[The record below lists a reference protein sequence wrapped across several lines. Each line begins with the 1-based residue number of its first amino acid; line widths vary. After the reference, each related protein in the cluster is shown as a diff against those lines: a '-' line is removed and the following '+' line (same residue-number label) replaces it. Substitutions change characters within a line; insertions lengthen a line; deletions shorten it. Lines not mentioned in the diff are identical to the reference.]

1 MSARRTLRTL
11 TCTGV
16 LTQVYFVPQVYNK
29 LEEHRVRLEAL
40 QGDWRE
46 CEEDIEEI
54 LTWLKSIRQ
63 MLNADIP
70 NTFDDLQADLTRCK
84 VRQKSCSS

>member
-1 MSARRTLRTL
+1 ML
-11 TCTGV
+11 
-16 LTQVYFVPQVYNK
+16 QVYNR

-40 QGDWRE
+40 RGDWHE

-54 LTWLKSIRQ
+54 LTWLKSIRT

-70 NTFDDLQADLTRCK
+70 NTYDGLQADLTTCR
-84 VRQKSCSS
+84 VRQLVVF

>member
-1 MSARRTLRTL
+1 M
-11 TCTGV
+11 
-16 LTQVYFVPQVYNK
+16 
-29 LEEHRVRLEAL
+29 RLEAL
-40 QGDWRE
+40 QGDWHE

-70 NTFDDLQADLTRCK
+70 NTYDGLQADLTRCR
-84 VRQKSCSS
+84 VRQLVVF

>member
-1 MSARRTLRTL
+1 M
-11 TCTGV
+11 
-16 LTQVYFVPQVYNK
+16 
-29 LEEHRVRLEAL
+29 RLEAL

-70 NTFDDLQADLTRCK
+70 DTYDDLQADLTRCK
-84 VRQKSCSS
+84 VRQLVVSCLVVSFLSLSADLTRCMVRQLVVS